1 MIWTT
6 HLAPCI
12 WKIALTVNNYLLVYK
27 PLLEVYYWIQK
38 QKRKKNM
45 KNTFYWQFFTF
56 TILMLYFFSFGCW
69 PCKYLMQIPIL
80 YGRFCLY
87 LTDCHMLL
95 QTSTSDKIKKI
106 SELFKELFNKTRQ
119 TFHGYFEMFSSSQT
133 IFLVL
138 NMFYYLPMNSHS
150 ITEGKRPKGH
160 LKFTFIYES
169 ITGGIRIQVYMRPLS
184 CWMNCCPGTNYFSW
198 VENKPLKEWYW
209 NHLFLLGSAAKS
221 MHFHW
226 KIYQNCQGV

>member
-1 MIWTT
+1 MWTT

-12 WKIALTVNNYLLVYK
+12 WKIVLTVNNYLLVYK

-45 KNTFYWQFFTF
+45 KNTFYWQFFSF

-87 LTDCHMLL
+87 LTDCHVLL
-95 QTSTSDKIKKI
+95 QTSTS
-106 SELFKELFNKTRQ
+106 ELFKELLNKTRQ

-150 ITEGKRPKGH
+150 TTEGKTKRSSQIYLH
-160 LKFTFIYES
+160 LWVDYWGNQNSSVYE
-169 ITGGIRIQVYMRPLS
+169 TTLLLNELLS
-184 CWMNCCPGTNYFSW
+184 
-198 VENKPLKEWYW
+198 WYQ
-209 NHLFLLGSAAKS
+209 LFLFG
-221 MHFHW
+221 
-226 KIYQNCQGV
+226 

>member
-12 WKIALTVNNYLLVYK
+12 WKIVLTVNNYLLVYK

-45 KNTFYWQFFTF
+45 KNTFYWQFFSF

-95 QTSTSDKIKKI
+95 QTSTSDKIKKSLSFLKNYLI
-106 SELFKELFNKTRQ
+106 RPGRPFMATLRCFLPVRQYSLYLICSTICLWTVIQPQKE
-119 TFHGYFEMFSSSQT
+119 
-133 IFLVL
+133 
-138 NMFYYLPMNSHS
+138 
-150 ITEGKRPKGH
+150 RPKGH

-169 ITGGIRIQVYMRPLS
+169 ITGGIRIQVYIRPLS